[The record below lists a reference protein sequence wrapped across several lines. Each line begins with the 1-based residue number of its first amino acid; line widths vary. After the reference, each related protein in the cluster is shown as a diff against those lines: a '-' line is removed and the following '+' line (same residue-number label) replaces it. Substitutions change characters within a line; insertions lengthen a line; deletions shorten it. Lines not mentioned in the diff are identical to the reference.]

1 MATSIG
7 YVKKQS
13 DGSFKG
19 VLKTLNVRQPI
30 AIIPNSAKAHDKQP
44 DYRVYSRGVPLG
56 AAWTKQGKT
65 SGNPYV
71 SLRLSAPELGPKRVY
86 ANLGRAA
93 GQDDDDAFVI
103 IWNPEV

>member
-7 YVKKQS
+7 YVTKQK

-19 VLKTLNVRQPI
+19 ILKTLNVRQPI
-30 AIIPNSAKAHDKQP
+30 AIIPNTAKAHDKQP
-44 DYRVYSRGVPLG
+44 DYRVYSRGVALG

-71 SLRLSAPELGPKRVY
+71 SLRLSAPALGPQNVY

-93 GQDDDDAFVI
+93 GQDDTDAYAI
-103 IWNPEV
+103 IWNAEP